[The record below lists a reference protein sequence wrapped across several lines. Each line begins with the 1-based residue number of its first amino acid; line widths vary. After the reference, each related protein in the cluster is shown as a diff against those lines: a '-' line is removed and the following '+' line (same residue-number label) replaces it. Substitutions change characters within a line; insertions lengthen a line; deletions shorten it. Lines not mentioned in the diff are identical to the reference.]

1 MQRIVAMTRKKEKSS
16 DGVVSM
22 ERNSDSHLWEVNGM
36 EVLIVRVL
44 VSSVES

>member
-1 MQRIVAMTRKKEKSS
+1 MRRIVTMTRKKEKSS

-22 ERNSDSHLWEVNGM
+22 ERNGDSHLWEVNGM